1 MNELY
6 SLRFHH
12 AAELSCTP
20 VHFILSPYLNCIDR
34 NGNLK
39 LITLL
44 LTVPVQIQAN
54 GIQEVLRP
62 SSAAPSSIDLFLV
75 LCKSLSSLSNPL
87 WCSSVC
93 WSRARVA
100 WDYSDW
106 GHTHTQKCTAYI
118 YTLKCL
124 LFTMWATTGMCQGV
138 PILTVKGLSR
148 LQGTLCV
155 PLGRGKPSSP
165 PPKGSYQGEII

>member
-1 MNELY
+1 ML
-6 SLRFHH
+6 L
-12 AAELSCTP
+12 
-20 VHFILSPYLNCIDR
+20 PYLNCIDR

-44 LTVPVQIQAN
+44 STVPVQIQAN
-54 GIQEVLRP
+54 GIQEVLRS

-106 GHTHTQKCTAYI
+106 GHTHTEVHSLYI
-118 YTLKCL
+118 HFEISPFYNV
-124 LFTMWATTGMCQGV
+124 GHHRNV
-138 PILTVKGLSR
+138 PGAAHIDCKG
-148 LQGTLCV
+148 
-155 PLGRGKPSSP
+155 P
-165 PPKGSYQGEII
+165 I